1 MFKGLTTLIVSNKIA
16 TAAGT
21 NTELLDEYLGS

>member
-16 TAAGT
+16 IVAGT